1 MQNIFELNNLF
12 AVLLS
17 YFIGSIPSAIWI
29 SKWFFGI
36 DVRDYGSN
44 NAGATNTF
52 RVIGKTAGF
61 MVLFIDI
68 LKGWVSVKI
77 LTSFLL
83 CSPESTEFINMQ
95 IVVGITAVLGHVFP
109 IYEKFQGNRNP
120 FIDYPEL
127 SDYVFGDSTS
137 YVWKPEAISG
147 IKKLSKQLKVY
158 PNPTLNVIH
167 VLVDAEFATAN
178 YTVFDS
184 SGVTFITGK
193 LSGKNTTVD
202 LHNLA
207 EGTYYIK
214 VDGDLLQTFKVV
226 KK

>member
-1 MQNIFELNNLF
+1 MQNIFELNNLI

-61 MVLFIDI
+61 TVLFIDI

-83 CSPESTEFINMQ
+83 CSPDSIEFINMQ
-95 IVVGITAVLGHVFP
+95 IIVGITAVLGHVFP
-109 IYEKFQGNRNP
+109 IYEKFQGGKGVATLMGIILAINFSAAIGCVVIFLLIFIIIAKIIYRN
-120 FIDYPEL
+120 
-127 SDYVFGDSTS
+127 
-137 YVWKPEAISG
+137 
-147 IKKLSKQLKVY
+147 
-158 PNPTLNVIH
+158 N
-167 VLVDAEFATAN
+167 
-178 YTVFDS
+178 
-184 SGVTFITGK
+184 
-193 LSGKNTTVD
+193 
-202 LHNLA
+202 
-207 EGTYYIK
+207 
-214 VDGDLLQTFKVV
+214 
-226 KK
+226 